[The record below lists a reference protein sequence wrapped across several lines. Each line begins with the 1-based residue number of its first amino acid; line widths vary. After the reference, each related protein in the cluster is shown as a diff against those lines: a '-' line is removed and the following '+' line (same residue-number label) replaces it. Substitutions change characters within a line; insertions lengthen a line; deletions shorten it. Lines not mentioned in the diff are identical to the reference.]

1 MRKQQS
7 HNLWEYYPIFS
18 SVAQTVLA
26 RREVLSGIW
35 KGLKTDFIPLMK
47 VTAVQ
52 WYNMRNV

>member
-52 WYNMRNV
+52 W